1 MPWIPKRDLQKEND
15 QLRAQLAE
23 GCALLKEMKGI
34 IQNRTML
41 ASVEQKG
48 RVMRFGFIRN
58 GALSY
63 VEAYADMSVNV
74 PELRKQYIE
83 PLT

>member
-1 MPWIPKRDLQKEND
+1 
-15 QLRAQLAE
+15 
-23 GCALLKEMKGI
+23 MKGI